1 MKLAFQQAFPAAPDR
16 VVELL
21 RNDDF
26 IDDVAEHA
34 GAVGH
39 ETRILADRTELDM
52 EVPTPSNVQS
62 IIGKTVKLSLTLQ
75 FSGPRS
81 DGSIPG
87 SVDVKVPGM
96 PVEATAL
103 GLLTPQGDA
112 TIGTYDG
119 ELKVKIPLVGKKVE
133 AQIEPFVVAAFRG
146 IERRAEVWL
155 TR

>member
-1 MKLAFQQAFPAAPDR
+1 MKLAFQQEFPASPER

-21 RNDDF
+21 ANEEF
-26 IDDVAEHA
+26 IDDVAQHA

-52 EVPTPSNVQS
+52 EVPTPTNVQS
-62 IIGKTVKLSLTLQ
+62 VIGKTVKLSLTMQ

-81 DGSIPG
+81 DGSYPG
-87 SVDVKVPGM
+87 NVDVRVPGM
-96 PVEATAL
+96 PVEASAI
-103 GLLTPQGDA
+103 GLLSPEGEK

-133 AQIEPFVVAAFRG
+133 AQIEPFVVSAFRG
-146 IERRAEVWL
+146 IERRATVWL